1 MIIKLNV
8 NWKIQFTMAVN
19 FVSFKDF
26 NEVWSMYLKRNNT
39 EIMIAYETD
48 KITEERFKSF
58 LQK

>member
-1 MIIKLNV
+1 
-8 NWKIQFTMAVN
+8 MAVN

-39 EIMIAYETD
+39 EIMIVYETD
-48 KITEERFKSF
+48 KITEEPFKSF